1 MNKKIFIGVAWP
13 YVNGDIHIG
22 HLAGY
27 LFPADIFARF
37 QRLLNNDVLM
47 VSGSDCHGT
56 PTTLEAEKRKISF
69 KDLVNFYHQKQ
80 KKLFKKIHLSFDL
93 FTKTTTR
100 NHQKIVWW
108 FFLEAFK
115 KGFILKK
122 KMLQYYSERER
133 KFLPDRYVEGT
144 CPFCGFS
151 EARSDQCDNCQKILK
166 AGELKNPYSKLS
178 KERVVLKETEHYFFN
193 WQKLQPFFEK
203 YIKTKAPFWRD
214 WIKKES
220 LFWLKT
226 GLKERTI
233 TRDLNWGV
241 KIPFSKLPKNFWL
254 ENKQEKRFYVWF
266 EAVIGYFSASLEW
279 AKRKKRDWR
288 EFWYSKDALHYYFM
302 GKDNLVFHA
311 FFWPG
316 QLYVFDEKIHLPDF
330 LIINQFLN
338 LEGQKF
344 SKSRG
349 IFIDSQAIVE
359 KFGLDPVKFY
369 LTHIMPETNDTD
381 FSWND
386 FYLFYNN
393 VLIGN
398 FANFIY
404 RVLNLAKKSFSFSF
418 TDLENQ
424 VIATIIKKI
433 KETKKELLNCCFKN
447 YSQQIIEISD
457 FGNKYLQE
465 KRPWEMK
472 NEKEKKKV
480 LTNALFIV
488 LALMLLEKPFLIE
501 TDKKLSLM
509 TNIKINSWPE
519 NEKGFLFSLLKKVRV
534 RFCQPLFQKKKRE
547 DFNI

>member
-13 YVNGDIHIG
+13 YVNGEIHIG

-37 QRLLNNDVLM
+37 QRLLRNDVLM

-56 PTTLEAEKRKISF
+56 PTTLEAEKRKIPI
-69 KDLVNFYHQKQ
+69 KELVNFYHQKQ
-80 KKLFKKIHLSFDL
+80 KKLFKKIKLSFDL

-100 NHQKIVWW
+100 NHQKVVWQ
-108 FFLEAFK
+108 FFLLAFK
-115 KGFILKK
+115 KGLIIKK
-122 KMLQYYSERER
+122 KMLQYYSEKEK

-144 CPFCGFS
+144 CPFCGFP
-151 EARSDQCDNCQKILK
+151 EARSDQCDQCQKILK
-166 AGELKNPYSKLS
+166 PGELKNPYSKLS
-178 KERVVLKETEHYFFN
+178 KERVSLKETEHYFFN

-203 YIKTKAPFWRD
+203 YIKEKAPLWRD

-220 LFWLKT
+220 FFWLKS
-226 GLKERTI
+226 GLKERAI

-241 KIPFSKLPKNFWL
+241 KIPFSKLPKDFWL
-254 ENKQEKRFYVWF
+254 ENKEEKRFYVWF

-279 AKRKKRDWR
+279 ARKKKKDWR
-288 EFWYSKDALHYYFM
+288 DFWYSKNSLHYYFM

-316 QLYVFDEKIHLPDF
+316 QLYTFDPKIHLPDF

-338 LEGQKF
+338 FEGQKF

-349 IFIDSQAIVE
+349 IFIESQAIVE

-404 RVLNLAKKSFSFSF
+404 RVLNLAKNYSFSS
-418 TDLENQ
+418 DNLESQ
-424 VIATIIKKI
+424 VLKTTIEKI
-433 KETKKELLNCCFKN
+433 KEAKEELVNCCFKN
-447 YSQQIIEISD
+447 YSQKIIEVSD

-465 KRPWEMK
+465 KRPWEIK
-472 NEKEKKKV
+472 NEKEKRKI
-480 LTNALFIV
+480 LTNAVFIV
-488 LALMLLEKPFLIE
+488 LGLMLLGKPFLIE
-501 TDKKLSLM
+501 TDKRLSLM
-509 TNIKINSWPE
+509 TKVKIDTWPE
-519 NEKGFLFSLLKKVRV
+519 NEKDLLFSLLKKVRIKS
-534 RFCQPLFQKKKRE
+534 CQPLFEKRKRE
-547 DFNI
+547 DFTL